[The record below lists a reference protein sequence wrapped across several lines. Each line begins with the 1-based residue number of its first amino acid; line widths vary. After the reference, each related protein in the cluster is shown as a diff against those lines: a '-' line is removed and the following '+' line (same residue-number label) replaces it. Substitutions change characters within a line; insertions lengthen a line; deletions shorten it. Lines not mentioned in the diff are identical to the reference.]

1 MGGPALSWDS
11 QSASLSALETMASS
25 PPAPLIASL
34 ASEQTNH
41 HRGKSVFACG
51 RSNLLGKKKIFF

>member
-1 MGGPALSWDS
+1 
-11 QSASLSALETMASS
+11 MASS

-41 HRGKSVFACG
+41 HRGKSVFAVEG
-51 RSNLLGKKKIFF
+51 QTS